1 MPILGIIDS
10 AKGGNLVSPA
20 YDSIASFTGGGNATI
35 SFTSIPQTYKHLELR
50 VYGRTN
56 ASGTGAIDGFMTFN
70 SVSSNYNWHEI
81 VGSQNTT
88 KNASAGVNTTQI
100 QFMRNC
106 LPRAS
111 ESGYGFSV
119 ATIIDYTS
127 ANFKSVNIR
136 CGWMNASIGGV
147 SVVTGSS
154 TITSAITRMDLTVEG
169 GATWTSDT
177 VLQLYGIKG

>member
-1 MPILGIIDS
+1 MPILGVIDS
-10 AKGGNLVSPA
+10 AKSGNLVSPA

-56 ASGTGAIDGFMTFN
+56 ASGTGAIDGYMNFN
-70 SVSSNYNWHEI
+70 SVTSNYNWHEI
-81 VGSQNTT
+81 VGTNNTV
-88 KNASAGVNTTQI
+88 KNASAGVNASQI
-100 QFMRNC
+100 HFMRNC

-111 ESGYGFSV
+111 ESGYGFAV
-119 ATIIDYTS
+119 ATIMDYTS

-136 CGWMNASIGGV
+136 SGWAKNTFGVV
-147 SVVTGSS
+147 SVTTGSS
-154 TITSAITRMDLTVEG
+154 TITGAITRMDLTIEG
-169 GATWTSDT
+169 GGTWTSDT